1 MFFEG
6 VPAVL
11 RNRAICWDSTY
22 FVGEGVAQDRY
33 EAFNWATLAAKQGF
47 AAAQYN
53 LGHMYDIGEGVA
65 ENNAEAVRWY
75 LFAAEQGDED
85 AQLVLGQMYYD
96 AEGVFRKVWMSRSGG
111 IRVRRNRDM
120 RKHSSSSV

>member
-1 MFFEG
+1 MEQDHEQ
-6 VPAVL
+6 AV
-11 RNRAICWDSTY
+11 
-22 FVGEGVAQDRY
+22 
-33 EAFNWATLAAKQGF
+33 
-47 AAAQYN
+47 
-53 LGHMYDIGEGVA
+53 H
-65 ENNAEAVRWY
+65 WY
-75 LFAAEQGDED
+75 RLAAEQGDED

>member
-1 MFFEG
+1 
-6 VPAVL
+6 
-11 RNRAICWDSTY
+11 
-22 FVGEGVAQDRY
+22 
-33 EAFNWATLAAKQGF
+33 
-47 AAAQYN
+47 
-53 LGHMYDIGEGVA
+53 MYDIGEGVA

-120 RKHSSSSV
+120 RKLSSSSV

>member
-1 MFFEG
+1 
-6 VPAVL
+6 
-11 RNRAICWDSTY
+11 
-22 FVGEGVAQDRY
+22 
-33 EAFNWATLAAKQGF
+33 
-47 AAAQYN
+47 
-53 LGHMYDIGEGVA
+53 MYDIGEGVA